1 MASEVTW
8 RYERLVDLDV
18 FLGETAEIEA
28 SKKREKRKTAEL
40 FFW

>member
-1 MASEVTW
+1 MASDVTG

-18 FLGETAEIEA
+18 FLGETAEIQA
-28 SKKREKRKTAEL
+28 SKKREKRKTADL